1 MKIDSLRICGFKCFN
16 NEQVLKLEDLTC
28 LIGSNG
34 LGKTAA
40 LEALCRLFGETRDL
54 RSVKNSDFFVEQG
67 KSLNDYEN
75 RNFYIEARIT
85 FPEILKSQ
93 NLDEIPMILR
103 YLTINDK
110 NEIYARIRLT
120 AEWTNNNT
128 PDGLIKSELN
138 WIKTDREDFAE
149 DDVEKVK
156 NEERDTIRVY
166 YIPAIRTPEN
176 QIKNITGTIIK
187 QLFNSIDWE
196 DGSLI
201 STLENNTTNIN
212 NAFQEKESIKV
223 IQETLTNYWKEY
235 TSDKKHNKIMLAPV
249 EIRMDLILRNIKTY
263 FLDSSENQIE
273 DLEYLSEGQKSLFYL
288 SLINTLFK
296 IENDVDNGFCS
307 CFSKELLIKPYLS
320 IFAIEEPENHLAPH
334 YLGRIISIFRELTK
348 TKTQTLLTS
357 HSSSIVKRIGTNEIR
372 YFMQNDKSE
381 TIIKSI
387 HLPLDTVKEDKHIS
401 LDTVKEYKF
410 VKEAVQSYPELYFS
424 KIVVFGEGDSEA
436 YVIPKL
442 ANYYNIKLDKSFV
455 SFVPLAG
462 RFVNHY
468 WKLLNDLDIKYITL
482 LDLDFGRNT
491 GGPDKIK
498 YIKEQLQENSL
509 LNPKEIKYLEDEKV
523 NIVQK
528 INFLK
533 TKNIYFSEPIDLD
546 FLMLVN
552 YFDYYSILLPGEK
565 GPDIPDPSVPIDEK
579 NERDINAVARVLKK
593 ERKED
598 KAVIDLNKLPYD
610 IKFYYWYRYLFLSSK
625 GKPAAHMNAFTNMNK
640 EIILKQKVLSD
651 FFDKLQ
657 KMMDE

>member
-1 MKIDSLRICGFKCFN
+1 MKIDSLRICGYKCFN
-16 NEQVLKLEDLTC
+16 AEQVLKFEDLTC

-40 LEALCRLFGETRDL
+40 LEALCRLFGETREL

-67 KSLNDYEN
+67 KALTDYLN
-75 RNFYIEARIT
+75 RKFYIEAKIT
-85 FPEILKSQ
+85 FPEILESK

-110 NEIYARIRLT
+110 KEIYTRIRLT
-120 AEWTNNNT
+120 AEWSNNNT
-128 PDGLIKSELN
+128 PEGLIKSELN

-149 DDVEKVK
+149 DDIEKVK
-156 NEERDTIRVY
+156 NEERDLIRVY

-196 DGSLI
+196 NGSLI
-201 STLENNTTNIN
+201 STLKSNTTNIN
-212 NAFQEKESIKV
+212 NAFQEKESIKI

-235 TSDKKHNKIMLAPV
+235 TSDNKHNKIMLAPV

-263 FLDSSENQIE
+263 FLDSSENQVE

-296 IENDVDNGFCS
+296 IENDVDNGSCN

-348 TKTQTLLTS
+348 TKTQTILTS
-357 HSSSIVKRIGTNEIR
+357 HSASIVKRIETQEIR
-372 YFMQNDKSE
+372 YFMQNDKNE
-381 TIIKSI
+381 TIIKTI
-387 HLPLDTVKEDKHIS
+387 KLPSDGVKG
-401 LDTVKEYKF
+401 YKF
-410 VKEAVQSYPELYFS
+410 IKEAVQAYPELYFS
-424 KIVVFGEGDSEA
+424 KLVVFGEGDSES

-442 ANYYNIKLDKSFV
+442 ASYYNIQLDKSFV

-468 WKLLNDLDIKYITL
+468 WKLLNDLNIKYITL
-482 LDLDFGRNT
+482 LDLDLGRNT
-491 GGPDKIK
+491 GGPEKIK
-498 YIKEQLQENSL
+498 YVKEQLKENSL
-509 LNPKEIKYLEDEKV
+509 LNKNEIDFLEDDKESLD
-523 NIVQK
+523 NK
-528 INFLK
+528 IEFLK
-533 TKNIYFSEPIDLD
+533 TKNVYFSAPIDLD
-546 FLMLVN
+546 FLMLIN
-552 YFDYYSILLPGEK
+552 FFDSYSVLLPDEN
-565 GPDIPDPSVPIDEK
+565 GPDIPDSSVPADEK
-579 NERDINAVARVLKK
+579 TEQDINAIARVLKK
-593 ERKED
+593 EKKED
-598 KAVIDLNKLPYD
+598 KAAIDLRNVLFD

-625 GKPAAHMNAFTNMNK
+625 GKPASHMNAFTNMTKDIVLQQN
-640 EIILKQKVLSD
+640 VLSD
-651 FFDKLQ
+651 FFDKL
-657 KMMDE
+657 KMMLDE